1 MAKIT
6 ILEPYC
12 KGCGLCVTVCKQG
25 ALRLSKHAND
35 RDVHAAEECEGVECI
50 ACGRCYLICP
60 DAAIVI
66 EDETPAP
73 AERRG

>member
-12 KGCGLCVTVCKQG
+12 KGCGLCVTVCKQA
-25 ALRLSKHAND
+25 ALRLSEHAND
-35 RDVHAAEECEGVECI
+35 RDTHPVELCEGVECI

-66 EDETPAP
+66 EDEAPAP
-73 AERRG
+73 SEKGA